1 MTSVVLVPRGGCAS
15 STQHCAHCREPIPGH
30 RHRRARYCRASC
42 RITAA
47 QARRAGAGAIP
58 APSPQPIARPR
69 PGPMLAL
76 LVGLLAGI
84 LIGFSVEHPAE
95 LPFAVV
101 DAQAATEL
109 RAQLADVDG
118 KQLDMNFWLTLCRG
132 HSPLCAAYVA
142 RLVQANAA
150 FLRQP
155 LFCPQDVRIGHI
167 ERRLTEDLAWAKDKP
182 EILKAKPAAF
192 AAAAWNLI
200 MPCGGK
206 PWIDQD
212 KPEVEPAQKKKARD

>member
-1 MTSVVLVPRGGCAS
+1 
-15 STQHCAHCREPIPGH
+15 
-30 RHRRARYCRASC
+30 
-42 RITAA
+42 
-47 QARRAGAGAIP
+47 
-58 APSPQPIARPR
+58 
-69 PGPMLAL
+69 MLAL

-118 KQLDMNFWLTLCRG
+118 KQLDMNFWLNLCRG
-132 HSPLCAAYVA
+132 HSPLCAAYFA
-142 RLVQANAA
+142 GLVQANAP

-167 ERRLTEDLAWAKDKP
+167 ERRFTEDLAWAKDKP
-182 EILKAKPAAF
+182 EILKAKPAVF
-192 AAAAWNLI
+192 AAVAWNLS
-200 MPCGGK
+200 MPCSGK
-206 PWIDQD
+206 PRIGQD
-212 KPEVEPAQKKKARD
+212 KPEAEPAQKKKARG